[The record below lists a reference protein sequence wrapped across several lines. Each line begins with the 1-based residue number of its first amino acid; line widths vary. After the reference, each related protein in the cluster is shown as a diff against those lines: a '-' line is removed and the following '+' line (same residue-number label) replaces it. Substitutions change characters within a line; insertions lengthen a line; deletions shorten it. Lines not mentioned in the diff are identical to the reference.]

1 MFHLITRFH
10 LLLLTVLAAMTGV
23 AYLRVPADFAYPAMW
38 GRGGP
43 DWLWPRDLAL
53 LGAPILAVLVLLAFL
68 ALGLLLTKNR
78 LLQSR
83 HIIEPGI
90 TVVLTVIASVQMGLL
105 LIGVG
110 SDLNLIRMTGYGL
123 AALLV
128 VLGLVIGEAER
139 NSYAGLRMPWPVPG
153 DRAWRLVHVT
163 TGLAFALAGSGL
175 AIMTWLD
182 ADLALLLAA
191 FATAILGPV
200 IVAGLATLFASRL
213 G

>member
-1 MFHLITRFH
+1 M
-10 LLLLTVLAAMTGV
+10 
-23 AYLRVPADFAYPAMW
+23 
-38 GRGGP
+38 
-43 DWLWPRDLAL
+43 AL